1 MTQNVYTTMLSL
13 KREKKSLG
21 GDTMPKNKAT
31 AKLVE
36 NVRTLVDNS
45 RTHTVVCDLPI
56 AKGGDDT
63 GPTALELAIMALS
76 DCAATIFADVAK
88 QSGIEIQKIEVVA
101 EAEKP
106 ADSPKLIG
114 VKLKVNVSAK
124 ARKQL
129 VEAIWR
135 RTEANC
141 PVVAIFKEP
150 IPVEVE
156 LSTETVE

>member
-1 MTQNVYTTMLSL
+1 MV
-13 KREKKSLG
+13 RE
-21 GDTMPKNKAT
+21 MPKIT
-31 AKLVE
+31 AKTKLIE
-36 NVRTLVDNS
+36 NVRTIVDNS
-45 RTHTVVCDLPI
+45 RTHSVVCDLET
-56 AKGGDDT
+56 AKGGQDT
-63 GPTALELAIMALS
+63 GPTALELAVMALG

-88 QSGIEIQKIEVVA
+88 QSKIEITKLEVITEV
-101 EAEKP
+101 EKP
-106 ADSPKLIG
+106 PDSPKPSS

-129 VEAIWR
+129 IEAIWR

-156 LSTETVE
+156 LETTTLE

>member
-1 MTQNVYTTMLSL
+1 MPVN
-13 KREKKSLG
+13 KS
-21 GDTMPKNKAT
+21 T
-31 AKLVE
+31 AKLIE
-36 NVRTLVDNS
+36 NVRTFVDNS

-56 AKGGDDT
+56 AKGGNDT

-88 QSGIEIQKIEVVA
+88 QSKIEVKGIEVVA
-101 EAEKP
+101 EADKP
-106 ADSPKLIG
+106 ADSPSLNS

-124 ARKQL
+124 ARRQL
-129 VEAIWR
+129 IEAIWR

-141 PVVAIFKEP
+141 PVVRIFKEP

>member
-1 MTQNVYTTMLSL
+1 MPTNVARTTWI
-13 KREKKSLG
+13 K
-21 GDTMPKNKAT
+21 
-31 AKLVE
+31 
-36 NVRTLVDNS
+36 NVRTIVDNS
-45 RTHTVVCDLPI
+45 RTHTVVCDLPT

-88 QSGIEIQKIEVVA
+88 QSKIEFEKLEVVA

-106 ADSPKLIG
+106 QDSPKLNG

-129 VEAIWR
+129 IEAIWR

-141 PVVAIFKEP
+141 PVVSIFKDS

>member
-1 MTQNVYTTMLSL
+1 
-13 KREKKSLG
+13 
-21 GDTMPKNKAT
+21 MPKNIAT
-31 AKLVE
+31 TKLVE
-36 NVRTLVDNS
+36 NVRTIVDNS
-45 RTHTVVCDLPI
+45 RTHTIVCDLPLT
-56 AKGGDDT
+56 KGGNDT

-88 QSGIEIQKIEVVA
+88 QSKIEVKKLEVIT
-101 EAEKP
+101 ETEKP
-106 ADSPKLIG
+106 ADSPKLSS
-114 VKLKVNVSAK
+114 VKIKVQVSAK

-129 VEAIWR
+129 IEAIWR

-156 LSTETVE
+156 LETETVE

>member
-1 MTQNVYTTMLSL
+1 MPVN
-13 KREKKSLG
+13 KS
-21 GDTMPKNKAT
+21 T
-31 AKLVE
+31 AKLIE
-36 NVRTLVDNS
+36 NVRTFVDNS

-56 AKGGDDT
+56 AKGGNDT

-88 QSGIEIQKIEVVA
+88 QSKIEVKGIEVVA
-101 EAEKP
+101 EADKP
-106 ADSPKLIG
+106 ADSPSLNS

-129 VEAIWR
+129 IEAIWR

-141 PVVAIFKEP
+141 PVVRIFKEP

-156 LSTETVE
+156 LSTETIE

>member
-1 MTQNVYTTMLSL
+1 
-13 KREKKSLG
+13 
-21 GDTMPKNKAT
+21 MPKHKST

-45 RTHTVVCDLPI
+45 RTHTIVCDLPT

-63 GPTALELAIMALS
+63 GPTALELAIMAFS

-88 QSGIEIQKIEVVA
+88 QSNVDIRRLEVVA

-106 ADSPKLIG
+106 ADSPILKS
-114 VKLKVNVSAK
+114 VKLKVNIVTK

-129 VEAIWR
+129 IEAVWR

-141 PVVAIFKEP
+141 PVVKIFTESIP
-150 IPVEVE
+150 IEVE
-156 LSTETVE
+156 LSIETVE

>member
-1 MTQNVYTTMLSL
+1 MPTIKSTT
-13 KREKKSLG
+13 
-21 GDTMPKNKAT
+21 
-31 AKLVE
+31 KLIE

-45 RTHTVVCDLPI
+45 RVHSVACDLPKP
-56 AKGGDDT
+56 KGGYDT
-63 GPTALELAIMALS
+63 GPTALELAIMALG

-88 QSGIEIQKIEVVA
+88 QSKIEITKLEVIT

-106 ADSPKLIG
+106 ADSPLLNGI
-114 VKLKVNVSAK
+114 KLKVYVSAK

-129 VEAIWR
+129 IEAVWR

-141 PVVAIFKEP
+141 PVVAIFKEK

-156 LSTETVE
+156 LETTVVE

>member
-1 MTQNVYTTMLSL
+1 
-13 KREKKSLG
+13 
-21 GDTMPKNKAT
+21 MPKHKST

-45 RTHTVVCDLPI
+45 RTHTIVCDLPL

-63 GPTALELAIMALS
+63 GPTALELAIMAFS

-88 QSGIEIQKIEVVA
+88 KSNVEIKGLEVVA

-106 ADSPKLIG
+106 ADSPILKG
-114 VKLKVNVSAK
+114 VKLKVKVAAK

-129 VEAIWR
+129 IEAVWR

-141 PVVAIFKEP
+141 PVVKTFTESIP
-150 IPVEVE
+150 IEVE
-156 LSTETVE
+156 LSTETVT

>member
-1 MTQNVYTTMLSL
+1 
-13 KREKKSLG
+13 
-21 GDTMPKNKAT
+21 MPKNKART
-31 AKLVE
+31 KLIE
-36 NVRTLVDNS
+36 NVRTIVDNS
-45 RTHTVVCDLPI
+45 RTHTVVCDLPG

-88 QSGIEIQKIEVVA
+88 QSKVEVKDLEVIA

-106 ADSPKLIG
+106 ADSPKLTN
-114 VKLKVNVSAK
+114 VKLKVQVSAK

-141 PVVAIFKEP
+141 PVVAIFKEA

-156 LSTETVE
+156 LETEMVE

>member
-1 MTQNVYTTMLSL
+1 V
-13 KREKKSLG
+13 EKEVFR
-21 GDTMPKNKAT
+21 GDIMPKHKAT
-31 AKLVE
+31 TRLVE

-45 RTHTVVCDLPI
+45 RTHTIVCDLPT

-88 QSGIEIQKIEVVA
+88 KSGIEVKKLEVVA

-106 ADSPKLIG
+106 ADSPKLNG

-129 VEAIWR
+129 IEAIWR

-141 PVVAIFKEP
+141 PVVLLFKEP

-156 LSTETVE
+156 LTTETVE

>member
-1 MTQNVYTTMLSL
+1 
-13 KREKKSLG
+13 
-21 GDTMPKNKAT
+21 MPKNKAT
-31 AKLVE
+31 TKLIE
-36 NVRTLVDNS
+36 NVRTIVDNS
-45 RTHTVVCDLPI
+45 RTHTIVCDLPP

-63 GPTALELAIMALS
+63 GPTALELAVMALA

-88 QSGIEIQKIEVVA
+88 KSEIEVKKLEVIA
-101 EAEKP
+101 ETEKP
-106 ADSPKLIG
+106 ADSPKLSN
-114 VKLKVNVSAK
+114 VKLKVYVSAK

-129 VEAIWR
+129 IEAIWR

-156 LSTETVE
+156 LQTETVE

>member
-1 MTQNVYTTMLSL
+1 MPTNVARTTWI
-13 KREKKSLG
+13 K
-21 GDTMPKNKAT
+21 
-31 AKLVE
+31 
-36 NVRTLVDNS
+36 NVRTIVDNS
-45 RTHTVVCDLPI
+45 RTHTVVCDLPT
-56 AKGGDDT
+56 AKGGNDT

-88 QSGIEIQKIEVVA
+88 QSKIEFEKLEVVA

-106 ADSPKLIG
+106 QDSPKLSGI
-114 VKLKVNVSAK
+114 KLKVNVSAK

-129 VEAIWR
+129 IEAIWR

-141 PVVAIFKEP
+141 PVVSIFKDS